1 MSSIVDD
8 WHDRHGHGAEGSAP
22 APLASAGAQNSP
34 PAAPSEGPQAT
45 ISAPAGGET
54 RQTAQYIG
62 NLTNVTEYG
71 TKTGTVHWLGNDN
84 DYYRFTLSSRRTI
97 RLELRNLSADAD
109 LYLESESGIRIRSS
123 VNFSTR
129 DDSIVHRLGAGT
141 YYIRIEA
148 FISADDIEYQLRYR
162 RDAEQGESR
171 ATAFYIGNLAGADTF
186 RTRSGT
192 VNGADVYRKFT
203 LTRWR
208 TMRIELRELSGNA
221 NLYLENASGSALESS
236 RRSGTAAESIVRELA
251 PGTYYI
257 RIDPV
262 SSGDIGYELRYRWD
276 PRPRGWTHQTAWY
289 IGNLTNVISYR
300 AKAGTVNKRFD
311 ASDYRRFR
319 MTATGTM
326 RFVLSDL
333 SGNADLYLEDEN
345 GNELR
350 RSRRSGT
357 GSETFSRELAAG
369 TYYVRVNA
377 IDDGKIRYQ
386 LRYRRDPQRGESYE
400 TAINL
405 GNVAGATE
413 LRVRPGTVAYRA
425 IRSFTL
431 SAPRTMLF
439 KLVGLQANASLYL
452 ENQSRRVIRSSRRPG
467 TADESIVH
475 DLDRGQYFIRI
486 DTRASTSYQLQYQ
499 VVKRGEVR
507 DAPYELGNLTNL
519 GMPGSRSGDVNGVN
533 NTDDYYRFT
542 LTHKRTMFFQVS
554 NLIHDVDLYLEDE
567 SGTQL
572 ARSTNSGTNVDSI
585 ERELVAGTYFVRVNA
600 ESDLPSTYLLTHQ
613 TRGLT
618 RDTAYVIGTF
628 SSYYTRYRADTVSR
642 EEGNPTDYHRLS
654 FTSRYAYTFSLTLT
668 NLTGNVDLFLEDA
681 NGRLLASSRNAG
693 ATGESISRELRP
705 NTTYYIRAQVQQS
718 GLVGYRLNW
727 RYTDSRYVGSSSGST
742 AAASSAST
750 ALVWNDNPVS
760 APPASSLDERRTL
773 ASGGGMLAV

>member
-1 MSSIVDD
+1 M
-8 WHDRHGHGAEGSAP
+8 P
-22 APLASAGAQNSP
+22 APLASAEAQISP
-34 PAAPSEGPQAT
+34 PAASSNGPQAT
-45 ISAPAGGET
+45 ISAPAEGGVT
-54 RQTAQYIG
+54 RQTARYIG
-62 NLTNVTEYG
+62 NLTNVTEFR
-71 TKTGTVHWLGNDN
+71 TQTGTVDWLDNSN

-97 RLELRNLSADAD
+97 RLELRNLTGNAD
-109 LYLESESGIRIRSS
+109 LYLESGSGFRIRSS
-123 VNFSTR
+123 RTFGNG
-129 DDSIVHRLGAGT
+129 DESIVHRLGAGT
-141 YYIRIEA
+141 YYIRINTLY
-148 FISADDIEYQLRYR
+148 SAAAIEFQLRYR
-162 RDAEQGESR
+162 RDSAPGETRES
-171 ATAFYIGNLAGADTF
+171 AFDLGNLAGADTF

-300 AKAGTVNKRFD
+300 AKGGTVNKRFD

-345 GNELR
+345 GNVLR

-413 LRVRPGTVAYRA
+413 LRVRSGTVAYRA

-431 SAPRTMLF
+431 SAQRTMLF
-439 KLVGLQANASLYL
+439 KLVGLQANANIYL
-452 ENQSRRVIRSSRRPG
+452 ENQSRSVIRSSRRSG

-475 DLDRGQYFIRI
+475 DLSPGQYFIRI
-486 DTRASTSYQLQYQ
+486 DARASTSYQLQYQ

-554 NLIHDVDLYLEDE
+554 NLIHDVDLYLENE

-572 ARSTNSGTNVDSI
+572 ARSTNSRTNVDSI
-585 ERELVAGTYFVRVNA
+585 EHDLVAGTYFVRVNA

-628 SSYYTRYRADTVSR
+628 RSYSRYRADTVSR

-654 FTSRYAYTFSLTLT
+654 FTGRYAYTLSLTLT

-727 RYTDSRYVGSSSGST
+727 RYTDYRYVGSSSGST

-750 ALVWNDNPVS
+750 PQVWNDNPLS
-760 APPASSLDERRTL
+760 APSISTLDERRPF
-773 ASGGGMLAV
+773 ANAGGMLAV